1 MDKYIELGKKIY
13 NTTSP
18 KEFKRMIVFVLRAL
32 LHRDYIEE
40 IIKYFNGSELKKT
53 IIEKEPFFIEIATRH
68 VLFKNSTVKNRVKII
83 VNHFDIIFKKLNEFI
98 IKDVYLNKGTILWE
112 EEYQGKSL
120 YVKIEF
126 ESGQKKEGLSSLML
140 KLDDMKIYQMIF
152 WLGYDKHN
160 QEAIYIG
167 AMQGSNEIEANNL
180 IKGLTKLF
188 YGYRTKNLILYMTRS
203 LAKAFGVKK
212 IYAVS
217 NKGYY
222 ANNHIRIDRKLKT
235 SLDEFWEETGGQ
247 ITEDYR
253 FYELPVEEY
262 RKSIEEVK
270 THKRSQ
276 YRNRFNKLDEV
287 ENTIIE
293 TINKFRI

>member
-1 MDKYIELGKKIY
+1 MNKYIELGKKIY
-13 NTTSP
+13 NTASP
-18 KEFKRMIVFVLRAL
+18 KEFKRMIIFVLRSLIHKA
-32 LHRDYIEE
+32 YMEE
-40 IIKYFNGSELKKT
+40 IIKYFNESELKT
-53 IIEKEPFFIEIATRH
+53 RIIEKEPFFIEIATRQ
-68 VLFKNSTVKNRVKII
+68 VLFKDSTVKNRVKII
-83 VNHFDIIFKKLNEFI
+83 IDHFDIIFKKLNEFI
-98 IKDVYLNKGTILWE
+98 IKEVYLNKGVILWE
-112 EEYQGKSL
+112 EEYQGKKL

-140 KLDDMKIYQMIF
+140 KLDDIKIYQMIF
-152 WLGYDKHN
+152 WLGHDELN

-203 LAKAFGVKK
+203 LAKALGIKK

-217 NKGYY
+217 NNGYY

-247 ITEDYR
+247 ITDDYR
-253 FYELPVEEY
+253 FYELPIEEY
-262 RKSIEEVK
+262 RKSIAEIK

-287 ENTIIE
+287 ETEIIE
-293 TINKFRI
+293 TVNKFRI